1 MVRQTPLAGRP
12 DLRAANIPRAN
23 TGEPLIPAVILAAGL
38 GRRIAGRTDGGPKPL
53 LDVGGRTLLDRLL
66 DALESAGFRDAVVV
80 TGHRPEG
87 IRATIA
93 NRAPGLAIA
102 EKWNAEYATANNIVS
117 LLCARDAMTGGFCLL
132 NSDIV
137 FDASILAD
145 VATLDD
151 GNWLVADGDESL
163 GDEEMK
169 IVVDDGGVVTRISKR
184 LDPAT
189 SAGEYVGIARFDAA
203 GAAAL
208 VASAERLVAAG
219 RTDLYY
225 EDAIDAAAR
234 ELSVCVCWTRG
245 RAWTEVDDDVDY
257 ARAVR
262 VAAQLDA
269 ATP

>member
-1 MVRQTPLAGRP
+1 LV
-12 DLRAANIPRAN
+12 
-23 TGEPLIPAVILAAGL
+23 PAVILAAGL

-53 LDVGGRTLLDRLL
+53 LDVGGRTLFDRLL
-66 DALESAGFRDAVVV
+66 DALESAGFGDAVVV

-87 IRATIA
+87 IRTTIA
-93 NRAPGLAIA
+93 TRPRGLAIT

-117 LLCARDAMTGGFCLL
+117 LLSARDAMTDGFCLL

-145 VATLDD
+145 IATLDD
-151 GNWLVADGDESL
+151 GNWLVADGDEPL

-169 IVVDDGGVVTRISKR
+169 ILVDDAGVVTRISKR
-184 LDPAT
+184 LDPAA
-189 SAGEYVGIARFDAA
+189 SAGEYIGVCRFDAA

-219 RTDLYY
+219 GTQLYY
-225 EDAIDAAAR
+225 EDAIDAAAG
-234 ELSVCVCWTRG
+234 ELSVRVCWTRG

-257 ARAVR
+257 ERAVR

-269 ATP
+269 VRP